1 MAKWPEPA
9 WIVFNSSSPFFP
21 LVIQTRTAEAQL
33 KTHVVVFS
41 FFVQFYFIL
50 SNVSAMHCEQNLF
63 GSGNFKNMFIIF
75 YSPIQHCCTLTIRV
89 CVSPSKLLDVGKKP
103 ALFGFFFVHNA
114 AQQTTV
120 PQWHLISCQFCWQ
133 RPYSL
138 VRYIGFLSSCGAL
151 KCTLSC
157 FWRKDQME

>member
-21 LVIQTRTAEAQL
+21 LVIQNRTAEAQL

-75 YSPIQHCCTLTIRV
+75 YSPIQHCCTLTIESV
-89 CVSPSKLLDVGKKP
+89 CISAPIIPSKLLHP
-103 ALFGFFFVHNA
+103 ADQPPAGWSKQYCENNWGWDMCSVFFASV
-114 AQQTTV
+114 Q
-120 PQWHLISCQFCWQ
+120 
-133 RPYSL
+133 
-138 VRYIGFLSSCGAL
+138 
-151 KCTLSC
+151 
-157 FWRKDQME
+157 